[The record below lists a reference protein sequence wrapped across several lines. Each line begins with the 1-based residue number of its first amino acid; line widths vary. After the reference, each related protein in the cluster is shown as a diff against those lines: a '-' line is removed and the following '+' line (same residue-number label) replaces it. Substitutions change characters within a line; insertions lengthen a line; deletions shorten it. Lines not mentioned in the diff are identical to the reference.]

1 MISIPETFECAG
13 YTWKVRYDDKLKKRE
28 KCLGFTDWKL
38 HEVVLWSKLQ
48 GDELYHT
55 FLHEIT
61 HVVLNAMGQD
71 KLNAKK
77 YDDQVDA
84 FAGLLYQILKTKT
97 GRLTR

>member
-28 KCLGFTDWKL
+28 KCLGFTDW
-38 HEVVLWSKLQ
+38 KLQ